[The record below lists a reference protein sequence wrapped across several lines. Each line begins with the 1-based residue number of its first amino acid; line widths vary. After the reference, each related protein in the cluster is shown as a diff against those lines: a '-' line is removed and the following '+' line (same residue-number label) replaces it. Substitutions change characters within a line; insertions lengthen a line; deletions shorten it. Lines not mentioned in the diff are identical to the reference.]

1 MDTGANY
8 RTVGCAAKRKGL
20 DPADTAAVEA
30 LLGEIQVEMTY
41 DEEGLQHMAL
51 NGEDVTQEIRLPEI
65 SLYASRVSAIP
76 AVREFL
82 LEMQREMA
90 RKYDV
95 IMDGRDIGT
104 VVLPQA
110 DVKIFLTASPEDRAR
125 RRYLELQQRGTP
137 QDYDQLLAEIQERDY
152 NDSHRSSAPLRP
164 AADAILLDT
173 TGNTFEQSCAL
184 LRQTIEERV

>member
-1 MDTGANY
+1 MKAG
-8 RTVGCAAKRKGL
+8 V
-20 DPADTAAVEA
+20 DPKNGAAVAAE
-30 LLGEIQVEMTY
+30 LPELRGEMRY
-41 DEEGLQHMAL
+41 GDDSLQRMYL
-51 NGEDVTQEIRLPEI
+51 NGEAVNDAIRLPEV
-65 SLYASRVSAIP
+65 SRYASDVSAHP
-76 AVREFL
+76 AVRDYL
-82 LEMQREMA
+82 LEMQRQLA
-90 RKYDV
+90 RKHSV

-137 QDYDQLLAEIQERDY
+137 QDYDPLLAEIQERDY